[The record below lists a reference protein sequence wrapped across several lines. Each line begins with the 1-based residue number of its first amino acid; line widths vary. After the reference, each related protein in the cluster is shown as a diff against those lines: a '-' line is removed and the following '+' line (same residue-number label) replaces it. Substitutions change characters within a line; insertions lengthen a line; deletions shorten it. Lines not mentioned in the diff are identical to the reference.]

1 MPPLLHVTPSY
12 VRPNFG
18 LTRWAHPHNCVITL
32 GSSPIYRTMLARFS
46 YLGLSYLSSDAHG
59 IFLTR
64 SQLYQ
69 IIVQYPFSRV
79 RTVL

>member
-1 MPPLLHVTPSY
+1 
-12 VRPNFG
+12 
-18 LTRWAHPHNCVITL
+18 
-32 GSSPIYRTMLARFS
+32 MLARFS
-46 YLGLSYLSSDAHG
+46 YLGLRYLSSDAHG

-79 RTVL
+79 GTVL